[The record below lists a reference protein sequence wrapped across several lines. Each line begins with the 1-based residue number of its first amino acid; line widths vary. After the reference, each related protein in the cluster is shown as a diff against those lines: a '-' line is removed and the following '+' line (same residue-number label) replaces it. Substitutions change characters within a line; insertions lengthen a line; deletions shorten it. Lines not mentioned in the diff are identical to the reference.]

1 MNWSHIEHISFLS
14 SRLINF
20 SCISLTM
27 IHTRVMIDWLFLS
40 RVNCA
45 RLISAPNQKPTLSNK
60 IHSTFGVNSR
70 KTGPW
75 CEYRKLIKASSWP
88 HLWCEKE
95 KPNIIEL
102 ERNCCVFLLSAS
114 TKSAWERWMMRF
126 RWCGFWIVWPDSQSF
141 CIAKELETATHE
153 CHFQQFSTHFRL
165 SGDGVWCF
173 IRKMCYRKLWKL
185 ITFSVW
191 RNTAIIMQ

>member
-40 RVNCA
+40 RVYCA

-70 KTGPW
+70 KTGPR
-75 CEYRKLIKASSWP
+75 CEYRKLIKASLWQ

-102 ERNCCVFLLSAS
+102 ERNCCFFSFSQHRRNLPENAEWWGLDDVVFGLCDL
-114 TKSAWERWMMRF
+114 
-126 RWCGFWIVWPDSQSF
+126 I
-141 CIAKELETATHE
+141 HN
-153 CHFQQFSTHFRL
+153 HFAL
-165 SGDGVWCF
+165 
-173 IRKMCYRKLWKL
+173 RK
-185 ITFSVW
+185 
-191 RNTAIIMQ
+191 N